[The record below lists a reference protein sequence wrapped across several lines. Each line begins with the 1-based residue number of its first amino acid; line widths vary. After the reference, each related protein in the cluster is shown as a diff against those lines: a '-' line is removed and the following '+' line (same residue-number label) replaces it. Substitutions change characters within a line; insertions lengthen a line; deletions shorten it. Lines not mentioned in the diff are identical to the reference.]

1 MPHDKLTPS
10 KPRSSKHLV
19 MSRLHW
25 LHTQSTWA
33 KQKELW
39 KKMFVGFLV
48 GGYKYSFI
56 FPANPTKGA
65 EKWRNVHFV
74 WKGILPETNSLHL
87 KIDGWKTIHSFWDC
101 FLASAL
107 LVSGSVTRIQGL
119 KTKAG
124 ECCCYFVL
132 VC

>member
-1 MPHDKLTPS
+1 
-10 KPRSSKHLV
+10 
-19 MSRLHW
+19 
-25 LHTQSTWA
+25 
-33 KQKELW
+33 
-39 KKMFVGFLV
+39 MFVGFLV

-107 LVSGSVTRIQGL
+107 SFRKCNKNPRLENQSRGMLLLFCFGMLMFNIVFTVRAHT
-119 KTKAG
+119 
-124 ECCCYFVL
+124 Y
-132 VC
+132 